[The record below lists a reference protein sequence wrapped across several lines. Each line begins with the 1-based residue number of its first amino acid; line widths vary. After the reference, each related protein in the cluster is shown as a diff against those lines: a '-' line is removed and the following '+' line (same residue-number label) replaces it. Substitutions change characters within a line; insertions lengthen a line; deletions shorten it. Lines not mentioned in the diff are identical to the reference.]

1 MRKIL
6 ISAIMALAVANIAPL
21 AAQPLPN
28 ETIDPAKIIP
38 YFDAET
44 IDATLKTVTGNHLAT
59 VAPSGDNI
67 ITAYA
72 PNGLEFTV
80 HFLQCDA
87 KVPIQCKALQL
98 LTSWSLDGE
107 KLDLQNI
114 VPAFQR
120 SHLFVNSGI
129 LEDGRPYIAR
139 IIIADQG
146 LAQGNLA
153 TEIRNFISDA
163 TDFNG
168 QLIEASR

>member
-6 ISAIMALAVANIAPL
+6 ISAIMALGVANIAPL
-21 AAQPLPN
+21 AAQPLPDN
-28 ETIDPAKIIP
+28 TIDPAKIIP
-38 YFDAET
+38 YFDVST

-59 VAPSGDNI
+59 VTPSGENI

-80 HFLQCDA
+80 HFSQCDE
-87 KVPIQCKALQL
+87 KIPVRCKALQL
-98 LTSWSLDGE
+98 LTSWSLDGQ
-107 KLDLQNI
+107 KLNLQNI

-139 IIIADQG
+139 IVIADQG

-153 TEIRNFISDA
+153 TEIRNFTSDA
-163 TDFNG
+163 TEFNG
-168 QLIEASR
+168 KLLEAAR

>member
-6 ISAIMALAVANIAPL
+6 IAAILALGVANIAPL
-21 AAQPLPN
+21 AAQPLPDN
-28 ETIDPAKIIP
+28 TIDPAKIIP
-38 YFDAET
+38 YFNVET

-59 VAPSGDNI
+59 VNPAGENI

-72 PNGLEFTV
+72 PNGLQFSFQ
-80 HFLQCDA
+80 FLQCDE
-87 KVPIQCKALQL
+87 KTPVQCKALQL
-98 LTSWSLDGE
+98 LTSWSLDGQ
-107 KLDLQNI
+107 KLDFLNI

-120 SHLFVNSGI
+120 SHLFVNSGT

-139 IIIADQG
+139 IITADQG

-163 TDFNG
+163 TAFNTK
-168 QLIEASR
+168 LIKASQ